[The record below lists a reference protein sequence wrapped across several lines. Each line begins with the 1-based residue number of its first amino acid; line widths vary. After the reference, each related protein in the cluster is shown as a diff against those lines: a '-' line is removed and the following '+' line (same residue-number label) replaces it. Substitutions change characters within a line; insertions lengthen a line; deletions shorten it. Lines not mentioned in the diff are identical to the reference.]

1 MAVAKTRQELIHM
14 IIWLY
19 NPADHPGITNAVL
32 EKRVHSKGYH
42 DEEKFMKSRG
52 VESKNRI
59 KEAARTFGCECTR
72 AWKQRFF
79 PVYLP
84 VD

>member
-1 MAVAKTRQELIHM
+1 M
-14 IIWLY
+14 IIWRY
-19 NPADHPGITNAVL
+19 NPADHPGVTYAVL

-42 DEEKFMKSRG
+42 DEEKLMKSRG
-52 VESKNRI
+52 DESKNRI

-79 PVYLP
+79 PVYTP